1 MYAATNESK
10 DLLSVVGVGE
20 SPPGVPQRITSY
32 QSIVGTRRRQH
43 RLRQVA
49 DVDRRDRQTDGRT
62 DGQMDGRTPD
72 RCVDPAMHSIR
83 AVLINVIYSYVVI
96 VVMGVASDV
105 IDPAS
110 EVIDTL
116 RMST

>member
-1 MYAATNESK
+1 
-10 DLLSVVGVGE
+10 
-20 SPPGVPQRITSY
+20 
-32 QSIVGTRRRQH
+32 
-43 RLRQVA
+43 
-49 DVDRRDRQTDGRT
+49 
-62 DGQMDGRTPD
+62 MDGRTPD